1 MDLFDFAEGK
11 KREIPEDAPLAI
23 RMRPRS
29 IDEFVGQEHFF
40 GEGRLLRRML
50 AADRLSSVIFY
61 GPPGS
66 GKTALAEVI
75 ANTTK
80 SAFVEVNA
88 TISNSKEIRDI
99 LVEARRRRRVGKKT
113 ILFIDELHRFNK
125 AQQDILLPDVE
136 NGNVI
141 LIGATVYNP
150 FFSINSPLISRSQ
163 VFQFNPLREEEIII
177 LLKRALG
184 DKERGMGRY
193 RVKVKKGALA
203 HLAVVSDGDARRA
216 LTALE
221 VGILSSD
228 TSKEV
233 TFDLALA
240 EESIQKKAIEYDATG
255 DGHYDTISA
264 YIKSMRGSDPD
275 AAVYW
280 LSKMLE
286 AGEDPRFIAR
296 RLVIFASEDI
306 GNAAPMAIVLANAAL
321 QISEFIGM
329 PEAQLT
335 LAQATTYL
343 ATCPKSNASCMALV
357 KAMDDVKN
365 GRTLPVPEHLKGTG
379 YSGAEKLGHTGYKY
393 PHSYKGHWVDQ
404 DYVPTTKVYYKP
416 AEEGYESKIKERLD
430 KWRKLRRDALSKRES
445 RDSPKKES

>member
-11 KREIPEDAPLAI
+11 KREIPEDAPLAV

-29 IDEFVGQEHFF
+29 IEEFVGQEHFF
-40 GEGRLLRRML
+40 GPGKLLRRIL

-99 LVEARRRRRVGKKT
+99 LVEARRRRRAGKKT

-163 VFQFNPLREEEIII
+163 VFQFKPLTEDGIVL
-177 LLKRALG
+177 LLKRALA
-184 DKERGMGRY
+184 DRDRGMGRY
-193 RVKVKKGALA
+193 LVKVKKGALE
-203 HLAVVSDGDARRA
+203 HLAVMSDGDARRA

-228 TSKEV
+228 TSKEII
-233 TFDLALA
+233 FDLALA

-343 ATCPKSNASCMALV
+343 ATCPKSNASCMALS
-357 KAMDDVKN
+357 KAMDDVKS
-365 GRTLPVPEHLKGTG
+365 GRTLPVPDHLKGAG
-379 YSGAEKLGHTGYKY
+379 YGGAEKLGHTGYKY
-393 PHSYKGHWVDQ
+393 PHSYEGHWVHQ
-404 DYVPTTKVYYKP
+404 DYIPTTKVYYEPGKQ
-416 AEEGYESKIKERLD
+416 GYESKIKERLD

-445 RDSPKKES
+445 GGSRKKKS